1 MAKGISKEDAD
12 MIKRPNIL
20 IRKLIGIFLLIAPY
34 LPSFTQAAQLELFS
48 TVDLFSYSDANI
60 HEDDWFTLGPYQ
72 PGEISFI
79 YSTAE
84 VGFKWRKWKFSGI
97 SRYDYWTEFNEETGE
112 ILYLKTN
119 SLELD
124 KNRLYNIDITA
135 NHIRAK
141 GIKFGY
147 EWLPFKNITTSV
159 AVSYL
164 NADRLIDG
172 NIYGQARE
180 LRKNRYEGDLYVD
193 FSATQDF
200 VFEGTDSAHQ
210 GKGRG
215 YTVDIHTQ
223 WKINKIAE
231 LTLQINDLYSAI
243 TWDNVENADYRINP
257 RKPEIVDGTLVTY
270 ASAYGRKGRGKFT
283 QHLPMRINMQGRYL
297 AFRYFHLLAE
307 INHFEPVTIPR
318 LGVSLSFT
326 PNTHLDFYYSS
337 FDAYEIA
344 FNSKYFWLSIQ
355 ADQSFESAE
364 SIDKL
369 LTAGVKI
376 GFSIPLY

>member
-1 MAKGISKEDAD
+1 MR
-12 MIKRPNIL
+12 KRPNIL
-20 IRKLIGIFLLIAPY
+20 ISASIYILILIALY
-34 LPSFTQAAQLELFS
+34 RPSISQAAQLELFS
-48 TVDLFSYSDANI
+48 AIDLFSYSDANI
-60 HEDDWFTLGPYQ
+60 HEDDWFTLQPYQ

-79 YSTAE
+79 YSAAE

-97 SRYDYWTEFNEETGE
+97 SRYDYWSEFNEETGE

-119 SLELD
+119 SLELE
-124 KNRLYNIDITA
+124 KNRIYNIDIKA
-135 NHIRAK
+135 NHIRAN

-147 EWLPFKNITTSV
+147 EWIPFKNITTSV

-172 NIYGQARE
+172 NIHGQAKE
-180 LRKNRYEGDLYVD
+180 LKKNRYEGDLYVD
-193 FSATQDF
+193 FGATQDF

-215 YTVDIHTQ
+215 YTFDVRTQ
-223 WKINKIAE
+223 WNINKAAE

-243 TWDNVENADYRINP
+243 FWDNVENADYRINP

-270 ASAYGRKGRGKFT
+270 ASAYGRKSRGKFK
-283 QHLPMRINMQGRYL
+283 QHLPMRMNVQGRYR
-297 AFRYFHLLAE
+297 AFSHFHLLAE

-326 PNTHLDFYYSS
+326 PNTHLDFYYST

-344 FNSKYFWLSIQ
+344 FYSKYFWLSIQ
-355 ADQSFESAE
+355 ADKSLQSAE

-369 LTAGVKI
+369 LTAGVKV